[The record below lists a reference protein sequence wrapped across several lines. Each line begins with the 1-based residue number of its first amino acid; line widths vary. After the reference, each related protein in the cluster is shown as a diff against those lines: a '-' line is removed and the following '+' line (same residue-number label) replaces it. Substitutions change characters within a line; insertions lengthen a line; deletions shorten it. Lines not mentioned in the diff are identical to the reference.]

1 MNDENLPP
9 PIDLE
14 VVRALHALSRDPAAK
29 AQATQIL
36 REELRSATTAER
48 AQLIA
53 AITLL
58 DRVAAK
64 AH

>member
-1 MNDENLPP
+1 MSDDILPAP
-9 PIDLE
+9 VDLE
-14 VVRALHALSRDPAAK
+14 VVRALHALSRDPVAK
-29 AQATQIL
+29 ARATQIL
-36 REELRSATTAER
+36 REELRTATSAER

-58 DRVAAK
+58 DRAAAK

>member
-1 MNDENLPP
+1 MSDESLPAP
-9 PIDLE
+9 VDLD
-14 VVRALHALSRDPAAK
+14 VVRALHMLARDPVAK
-29 AQATQIL
+29 ARATQIL
-36 REELRSATTAER
+36 REELRTATTAER

-58 DRVAAK
+58 DRQAPK

>member
-1 MNDENLPP
+1 MNDKIPPLPV
-9 PIDLE
+9 DLD
-14 VVRALHALSRDPAAK
+14 VVRAIHTLSRDPAAK
-29 AQATQIL
+29 ARATQIL
-36 REELRSATTAER
+36 REELRTATSTER

-58 DRVAAK
+58 DRAGPK